1 MTKYEV
7 LVDKEKADMA
17 EAIRQSSD
25 DSLRGLQRPGSDG
38 TVALSTSSDPARLI
52 EAGTMAW
59 ADLAPN
65 RGSPCRPSSTVVEG
79 VCWIEGA
86 PGLFVFPPDFSGEVA
101 TEVAT
106 PETVLELELEF
117 IVLKRMYKGTRW
129 HAYISL
135 RSKLKCLH
143 DYTIPTQIKRPGHP
157 FP

>member
-65 RGSPCRPSSTVVEG
+65 RGSRSPCQPSSTVVEG
-79 VCWIEGA
+79 VCWI
-86 PGLFVFPPDFSGEVA
+86 L
-101 TEVAT
+101 
-106 PETVLELELEF
+106 
-117 IVLKRMYKGTRW
+117 
-129 HAYISL
+129 
-135 RSKLKCLH
+135 
-143 DYTIPTQIKRPGHP
+143 
-157 FP
+157 